1 MHKTCPVFKPLTKK
15 KLNAPR
21 PPNLGVRG
29 GYKALSEYSLL
40 EDYKESQSLKGS
52 EEWLEPG
59 SRPRNIVS
67 EGERSVRKL
76 LLELP

>member
-1 MHKTCPVFKPLTKK
+1 MPL
-15 KLNAPR
+15 APQI
-21 PPNLGVRG
+21 RG
-29 GYKALSEYSLL
+29 SGAGYKALSEYSLL
-40 EDYKESQSLKGS
+40 EDCKESQSLKGS

-76 LLELP
+76 LLELL